1 MCLYKVVCKKSF
13 ENMKGLHVGT
23 FILLVIGGLNW
34 LLVGVLGWDISRFLG
49 GPDTLV
55 SRAIYIL
62 VGVAAIVEVATHKSA
77 CKACDKTGG
86 GAKPM
91 AM

>member
-1 MCLYKVVCKKSF
+1 
-13 ENMKGLHVGT
+13 MKALHVAT

-34 LLVGVLGWDISRFLG
+34 LLVGILGWDISRYLG
-49 GPDTLV
+49 GPEALV

-62 VGVAAIVEVATHKSA
+62 VGIAAIVEVVTHKSA
-77 CKACDKTGG
+77 CKNCDKMGG